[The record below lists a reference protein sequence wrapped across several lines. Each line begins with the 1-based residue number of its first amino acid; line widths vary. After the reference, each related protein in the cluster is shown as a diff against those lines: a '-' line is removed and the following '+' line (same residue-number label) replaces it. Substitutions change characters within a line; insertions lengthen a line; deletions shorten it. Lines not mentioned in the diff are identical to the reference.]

1 MVTDVKAINVH
12 VVHIALIE
20 IDHHRTYMIIMTLA
34 ENGSRN
40 EVENLY
46 VVTLGSCL
54 ITKHAVDRVHQA
66 QNVFPHAAI

>member
-1 MVTDVKAINVH
+1 MWMLC
-12 VVHIALIE
+12 IALIE
-20 IDHHRTYMIIMTLA
+20 IDHHRAYIIVMTLA